1 MKKNLL
7 LSCVASLLF
16 MGVGHAQS
24 TVQLSTSS
32 STEVVIGGADG
43 SQNGAGGDVASL
55 VEDVTA
61 IAEGLQA
68 RVASLGDQIAA
79 SSDAETGTR
88 ALDEMLAAARELQ
101 DSLGRDSELWDEM
114 NGMMDNWAA
123 KRDELLARSQTIPAL
138 KPVADGWQS
147 RIDEGL
153 LLRQQILAQAAES
166 EALIEQIE
174 EQREVIIAYYDL
186 DLADQALETMRLMS
200 EELGTMNSTMS
211 SILAQANVVAKPPS
225 VAQE

>member
-1 MKKNLL
+1 MKKIALL
-7 LSCVASLLF
+7 VLAVYAFGPATVSAQINIQTEAS
-16 MGVGHAQS
+16 V
-24 TVQLSTSS
+24 STSITAS
-32 STEVVIGGADG
+32 SSVAAQGGSDA
-43 SQNGAGGDVASL
+43 DVASL

-68 RVASLGDQIAA
+68 RVASLSQQIAA
-79 SSDAETGTR
+79 STDSATGTR

-114 NGMMDNWAA
+114 NGLMDTWAA
-123 KRDELLARSQTIPAL
+123 KRDELLDRSKTIPAL
-138 KPVADGWQS
+138 KPVAEGWQS

-153 LLRQQILAQAAES
+153 LLRQQILTQAAES
-166 EALIEQIE
+166 EALIAQIE
-174 EQREVIIAYYDL
+174 EQREVVLAYYDL
-186 DLADQALETMRLMS
+186 DLADKALETMRMMS

-225 VAQE
+225 IAQE

>member
-1 MKKNLL
+1 MKKNILFF
-7 LSCVASLLF
+7 CVASLLF
-16 MGVGHAQS
+16 AGAGYAQS

-32 STEVVIGGADG
+32 STEVVIGGAG
-43 SQNGAGGDVASL
+43 SSQSNSGGDVANL

-68 RVASLGDQIAA
+68 RVSSLGDQIAA

-101 DSLGRDSELWDEM
+101 ESLGRDSELWDEM

-123 KRDELLARSQTIPAL
+123 KRDDLLARSQTIPAL

-147 RIDEGL
+147 RIDAGL
-153 LLRQQILAQAAES
+153 QLRQQILEQAAES

-186 DLADQALETMRLMS
+186 DLADQALS
-200 EELGTMNSTMS
+200 
-211 SILAQANVVAKPPS
+211 VVR
-225 VAQE
+225 

>member
-1 MKKNLL
+1 MKKSLL
-7 LSCVASLLF
+7 LSCVASLLLA
-16 MGVGHAQS
+16 GAGHAQS

-32 STEVVIGGADG
+32 STKVVIGGAGG
-43 SQNGAGGDVASL
+43 SQDGAGGDVASL

-101 DSLGRDSELWDEM
+101 ESLGRDSELWDEM

>member
-16 MGVGHAQS
+16 MGAGHAQS

-32 STEVVIGGADG
+32 STEVVIGGAGG